1 MDKFVN
7 FSFGLTLIV
16 LDIMVVI
23 LVLSL
28 IGVINVE

>member
-7 FSFGLTLIV
+7 FSVGLTLIL
-16 LDIMVVI
+16 LDITVII